1 MQREALLDHVLIQL
15 EQHGLAATLP
25 ELLQGFD
32 ITESELQPFWPDKD
46 ALIFDCLRHHG
57 QQIDIW
63 QRQVMLDDTLTTEQ
77 KLLARY
83 DQLAMRLEKIVSQ
96 AVCLS
101 RLVVL
106 ILMSIHKSI
115 S

>member
-83 DQLAMRLEKIVSQ
+83 DQLAMRLEKNRFPG
-96 AVCLS
+96 CLLL
-101 RLVVL
+101 LVVL